1 MRATTVKRNFIYS
14 ESENFTSTGSELF
27 FTGTLK
33 PERFLILIL
42 EELEQPL
49 VDTVSSLLIETNYI
63 EVVNL
68 FWFTIYNYYIKL

>member
-1 MRATTVKRNFIYS
+1 MEATTVKRNFIYS
-14 ESENFTSTGSELF
+14 EFENFTSTGSELF

-63 EVVNL
+63 EVVSLLVYNL
-68 FWFTIYNYYIKL
+68 